1 MDAPDTSAETNPPM
15 ATAEKRNGG
24 AVIPH
29 RAKWHQRLVAT
40 LIFIL
45 VRTLAATVRFKLD
58 DQCGIFSEVPK
69 EKLIFAIWHNR
80 LALSLVMYRKYVQR
94 RQPSRRIAGMVSAS
108 RDGGSDAAHRLHQE
122 IRAHI
127 LRQYETAGQW
137 SIMVQIYAN
146 LEGLGRKLSSVG
158 IIKTPQDL
166 HAFARSFSLN
176 QPLFSFVDVG
186 SGKERADHKIKGEWT
201 TSMRLPNFPGP
212 T

>member
-1 MDAPDTSAETNPPM
+1 M
-15 ATAEKRNGG
+15 
-24 AVIPH
+24 
-29 RAKWHQRLVAT
+29 L
-40 LIFIL
+40 L
-45 VRTLAATVRFKLD
+45 
-58 DQCGIFSEVPK
+58 
-69 EKLIFAIWHNR
+69 
-80 LALSLVMYRKYVQR
+80 
-94 RQPSRRIAGMVSAS
+94 SAS

-201 TSMRLPNFPGP
+201 TSMRLSDFLNPLDWQESSIHACTGLEQVPYRVSRRP
-212 T
+212 SPR